1 MAAVRPAGPDPT
13 MTSFESTRPSP
24 LSIVEGPP
32 GAGTAVPSA
41 WSSTITIENPPNGL
55 DPSVIVLCYTQYRD
69 TPRGY
74 RRALFLGGV
83 LGVRRRHDTSTEGLE
98 CRHDVPPQRLHV
110 GGLVRVLELED
121 DVLRAGIPQLAE
133 PVDDLLRRLG

>member
-83 LGVRRRHDTSTEGLE
+83 LGVLGVRRPSRYVTEGLE
-98 CRHDVPPQRLHV
+98 CRHDVPSQRLH
-110 GGLVRVLELED
+110 
-121 DVLRAGIPQLAE
+121 
-133 PVDDLLRRLG
+133 